1 MFTSRKQFGQITF
14 AANEHIMNKEKKVL
28 TKAEEQVMKVLWQQE
43 QAFLKDVVEAMPA
56 PTPHSNTVA
65 TILKILMEKGFV
77 KAEAIGRNNLY
88 KPTIRKDAYSKQ
100 SLGQVVN
107 NYFDGS
113 YPSAVSFLVDQKKL
127 SIHDLE
133 LLLQQLKQK
142 EE

>member
-1 MFTSRKQFGQITF
+1 MFTSRKHFGQKTF
-14 AANEHIMNKEKKVL
+14 AANKKMSREKKSL
-28 TKAEEQVMKVLWQQE
+28 TKAEEQVMQVLWQQE
-43 QAFLKDVVEAMPA
+43 QSFLKDVVEAMPA
-56 PTPHSNTVA
+56 PTPHPNTVA

-77 KAEAIGRNNLY
+77 TAEAIGRNNLY
-88 KPTIRKDAYSKQ
+88 RPAIGKDAYSRQ

-127 SIHDLE
+127 SVQDLE

>member
-1 MFTSRKQFGQITF
+1 MFTLRKQFGQITF
-14 AANEHIMNKEKKVL
+14 ATNEHNMNKEKKVL
-28 TKAEEQVMKVLWQQE
+28 TKAEEQVMQVLWQQE

-65 TILKILMEKGFV
+65 TILKILMDKGFV

-88 KPTIRKDAYSKQ
+88 KPTMRKDAYSKQ

>member
-14 AANEHIMNKEKKVL
+14 AANVHSMNKEKKVL
-28 TKAEEQVMKVLWQQE
+28 TKAEEQVMQVLWQQE

-65 TILKILMEKGFV
+65 TILKILMDKGFV

-88 KPTIRKDAYSKQ
+88 KPTMRKDAYSKQ
-100 SLGQVVN
+100 SLGHVVN

-133 LLLQQLKQK
+133 LLLQQLKKK